1 MRHKQFKKED
11 LLARYFIYLE
21 THVKRVVNMRKFCA
35 MLWNKNLVLAVSR
48 IKFAYLWLC
57 TRKEL

>member
-1 MRHKQFKKED
+1 MRHKQFKKEG

-21 THVKRVVNMRKFCA
+21 THVKRMVNMRKFCA

-48 IKFAYLWLC
+48 I
-57 TRKEL
+57 